1 MTWRNSNTVE
11 SQASVPT
18 GAGPRRDPFFR
29 GAGLPNT
36 SDGADTRLR
45 SCASPSFQHGP
56 LSLHSRIACRATDA
70 RRVHP
75 STSALAPED
84 LQEHQDQL
92 VTTRD
97 YAD

>member
-1 MTWRNSNTVE
+1 MVLILDYAAARVLHFST
-11 SQASVPT
+11 
-18 GAGPRRDPFFR
+18 
-29 GAGLPNT
+29 
-36 SDGADTRLR
+36 
-45 SCASPSFQHGP
+45 GP

-70 RRVHP
+70 RRVQP